1 MPLCSPPAAHVAMQL
16 LSIPFVTYWHR
27 FVDQCSH
34 ANDLLLD
41 AFRSVSLF
49 REPIMLR
56 LVDVA
61 EIGCETCDN
70 FHM

>member
-1 MPLCSPPAAHVAMQL
+1 MQL

-61 EIGCETCDN
+61 GTVDTPKIGCETCDN